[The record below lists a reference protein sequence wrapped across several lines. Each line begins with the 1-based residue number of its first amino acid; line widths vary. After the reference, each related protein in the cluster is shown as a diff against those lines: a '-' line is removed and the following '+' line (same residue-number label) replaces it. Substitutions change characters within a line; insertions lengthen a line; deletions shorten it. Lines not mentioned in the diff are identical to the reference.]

1 MRQSLCSLIV
11 LFGFLVVVGCERS
24 DSGSSGGGTT
34 TTQSSAGSASSGK
47 KITVALL
54 PKQKGIPYF
63 TTCAAGADAA
73 AKELGNVDL
82 IYDGP
87 MDGKA
92 ENAASMIERWMLRG
106 VDVIAVSP
114 NDPKILAPAMKKAQ
128 ESGVKVITWDADG
141 EPGTRSF
148 FVNQATAQ
156 DIGFALVDA
165 LAADIAAADKKPSPK
180 DAEGEVA
187 IVTATLTAANQNA
200 WMEHMKAR
208 LASNF
213 PKLKLVDVKPCD
225 EDQKKAFQI
234 TQDLMNAY
242 PNLKGV
248 FAISSAA
255 FPGSAEAIKQANK
268 GGKVQV
274 TGLST
279 PNEMRKYVEDGT
291 VKSVILWNT
300 NDLGYLT
307 IQTARA
313 LVDGKLKAGDTKL
326 SAGRLGEK
334 EVRGDNVLLGKIL
347 VFTKDNIGQFNF

>member
-1 MRQSLCSLIV
+1 MRQSLLSLLV
-11 LFGFLVVVGCERS
+11 LGFLLIGCERS
-24 DSGSSGGGTT
+24 DSGNGGSGGGAGGAA
-34 TTQSSAGSASSGK
+34 TQGSASSDK

-63 TTCAAGADAA
+63 TTCAAGAEAA
-73 AKELGNVDL
+73 AKELGNVEL

-128 ESGVKVITWDADG
+128 EKGVKVITWDADG
-141 EPGTRSF
+141 EPGTRAF

-156 DIGFALVDA
+156 DIGFALVDT
-165 LAADIAAADKKPSPK
+165 LAADIARADGKSAPA
-180 DAEGEVA
+180 DAEGEIA

-200 WMEHMKAR
+200 WMDHMKQR

-255 FPGSAEAIKQANK
+255 FPGSAEAIKQAGK
-268 GGKVQV
+268 SGKVQV

-279 PNEMRKYVEDGT
+279 PNEMKKYVEDGT

-307 IQTARA
+307 IQTANA
-313 LVDGKLKAGDTKL
+313 LANGTLKPGDTKL

-347 VFTKDNIGQFNF
+347 VFTKENIGQFNF

>member
-1 MRQSLCSLIV
+1 MRHLLISLIACA
-11 LFGFLVVVGCERS
+11 LFVSVGCENRES
-24 DSGSSGGGTT
+24 TT
-34 TTQSSAGSASSGK
+34 ADGSASTQPSASGK
-47 KITVALL
+47 GGRLIRVALL
-54 PKQKGIPYF
+54 PKKMGIPYF
-63 TTCAAGADAA
+63 TTCADGAKEAA
-73 AKELGNVDL
+73 SELGNVEL

-87 MDGKA
+87 IDGSP
-92 ENAASMIERWMLRG
+92 ERAASMIEKWTLQG

-114 NDPKILAPAMKKAQ
+114 NDPEVLAPAMKKAQ
-128 ESGVKVITWDADG
+128 ENGIKVITWDADG
-141 EPGTRSF
+141 APGTRSL

-156 DIGFALVDA
+156 DIGYALVDA
-165 LAADIAAADKKPSPK
+165 LAGDVAKAANKSAAAE
-180 DAEGEVA
+180 AEGEVA

-200 WMEHMKAR
+200 WIEHMKAR
-208 LASNF
+208 LASTY
-213 PKLKLVDVKPCD
+213 PKLKLVEIKPSN
-225 EDQKKAFQI
+225 EDQKLAFQV

-255 FPGSAEAIKQANK
+255 FPGAAEAIKQANQV
-268 GGKVQV
+268 GKVQV

-279 PNEMRKYVEDGT
+279 PNDMKRYVEEGV

-313 LVDGKLKAGDTKL
+313 LADGKVKPGDGTM
-326 SAGRLGEK
+326 SAGRLGQK
-334 EVRGDNVLLGKIL
+334 DVKGDNVMLGKIL